1 MSSSCIPTKKTQKNA
16 LFYEQT
22 SMKSGIKALGL
33 TNQPFDREK
42 GGTAPRYAS
51 VCIET
56 RSGTFSLQ
64 TPFTMSD
71 ILLSS
76 TGSPRIFAVL
86 PGKGGK
92 LDASKSNFG
101 V

>member
-1 MSSSCIPTKKTQKNA
+1 MA
-16 LFYEQT
+16 
-22 SMKSGIKALGL
+22 L
-33 TNQPFDREK
+33 TNQAFTREK
-42 GGTAPRYAS
+42 GVTALRYARVS
-51 VCIET
+51 TKT
-56 RSGTFSLQ
+56 RPGTFSLQ
-64 TPFTMSD
+64 TPLTMSD